1 MIQYDSNLQE
11 ELAVLIDLYEKLRAE
26 DPTME
31 RKHTIM
37 LLCAKILN
45 GGFDYIKLPEEYK
58 KMYDFFKS
66 KHPNWNHKQLMAC
79 ISVQMVFDD
88 TNYINDKTTVTI

>member
-11 ELAVLIDLYEKLRAE
+11 ELEVLIDLYEKLRAE

-45 GGFDYIKLPEEYK
+45 GGLDYIKLPNEYK
-58 KMYDFFKS
+58 KMYDFYKS
-66 KHPNWNHKQLMAC
+66 KHPNWNHKQLIAH
-79 ISVQMVFDD
+79 ISFQMVFDD
-88 TNYINDKTTVTI
+88 IDDINDKTGVII

>member
-11 ELAVLIDLYEKLRAE
+11 ELEVLIDLYEKLRAE
-26 DPTME
+26 DPKME

-58 KMYDFFKS
+58 KMYDFYKS
-66 KHPNWNHKQLMAC
+66 KHPNWNHKQLMAG
-79 ISVQMVFDD
+79 ISFQMVL
-88 TNYINDKTTVTI
+88 TI